1 MSEALVKGLLDPANR
16 QILNIVLIG
25 LGVVILFVMAVV
37 VYLAKKQ
44 TLDYNFAV
52 GPVRLILRPANAT
65 EALATKASYRK
76 LLYVKVTHL
85 SDRSLGGA
93 PAYYRI
99 VDRLDPSERSVPVYD
114 EAVYN
119 TLEIYPSERPLS
131 SRTDRS
137 SGVVDSRIVVPW
149 QDQIEF
155 RDAGAARIKEMVQ
168 INVADT
174 DAVFTAS
181 HFINGLQG
189 PSNQEFSSYL
199 PEDSNDFRLIVDF
212 SSIPNADKFI
222 SLKNAFIDRKF
233 DNRPHAVGTAPV
245 GHSLYTVSCTDGKK
259 GDVLRMCFNFD
270 WSRLSSN
277 QQS

>member
-16 QILNIVLIG
+16 QILNIVLIA
-25 LGVVILFVMAVV
+25 LGVILLFVMGIV

-44 TLDYNFAV
+44 TLDYNFAI
-52 GPVRLILRPANAT
+52 GPVRLILRPAKAT
-65 EALATKASYRK
+65 EALATKAAYRK

-85 SDRSLGGA
+85 SDRTLAAA
-93 PAYYRI
+93 PAYFRT

-114 EAVYN
+114 EAVYY

-137 SGVVDSRIVVPW
+137 SGVVDSRLVIPW
-149 QDQIEF
+149 RDQIEF

-168 INVADT
+168 LDVAET
-174 DAVFTAS
+174 DAVFSAS

-199 PEDSNDFRLIVDF
+199 PEDSSDFRLIVDF
-212 SSIPNADKFI
+212 SSIPGAEKFI

-245 GHSLYTVSCTDGKK
+245 GHSLYTVFCNDGKK
-259 GDVLRMCFNFD
+259 GDVLRMCFTFD
-270 WSRLSSN
+270 WSRIPATP
-277 QQS
+277 QA